1 MALAPH
7 CPLGPIALA
16 ACMQVDIAAPNCA
29 SGAVELLASATDFFI
44 LHSLSSLHPGAKPA
58 GKRSSPVWVQLG
70 STLCQM
76 HYNEGA
82 DLLTYLVDPSVF
94 AIKDGYVEA
103 LQGMPALLLTLYSCA
118 EICY

>member
-1 MALAPH
+1 
-7 CPLGPIALA
+7 
-16 ACMQVDIAAPNCA
+16 
-29 SGAVELLASATDFFI
+29 
-44 LHSLSSLHPGAKPA
+44 
-58 GKRSSPVWVQLG
+58 
-70 STLCQM
+70 M

>member
-16 ACMQVDIAAPNCA
+16 ACMQVDIAAPNCTSYA
-29 SGAVELLASATDFFI
+29 EW
-44 LHSLSSLHPGAKPA
+44 LSSSAVTDSLIASLPFSLYPGAKPA
-58 GKRSSPVWVQLG
+58 GKRSSSARFQVL
-70 STLCQM
+70 SIRCQM

-94 AIKDGYVEA
+94 AIKDGYVKA
-103 LQGMPALLLTLYSCA
+103 LQGKPIPISTPCLC
-118 EICY
+118 